1 MKTII
6 LLTFL
11 LGSTLLIKSQST
23 ISGKVIDANGEAVAF
38 ANAVLYLA
46 ADSQMMK
53 AEITDMD
60 GIFKMSGLSQ
70 GDYHLKISFVG
81 YTTYESE
88 TFSLSDNSTKSF
100 DNIQLIT
107 DENVLDA
114 VEITTERALIE
125 VQPDKTIFNVE
136 GSVNATGNTA
146 LELLRKAPGVMVDN
160 NDNIILLGKSG
171 TQIYIDGK
179 PSPLGGEDLAMLLRS
194 MQSSEI
200 EAIEIITNPSS
211 KYEAE
216 GDAGII
222 NIRLKKDKRFG
233 GNANINLGY
242 NQGFYAKYN
251 GTVNMNYRNKFVNL
265 FGMYSVN
272 TGTWRNYM
280 DFDKYMDELN
290 TFTNS
295 INKHSG
301 PYNSYKFGSDFFLN
315 KFNTLGFIVDGSF
328 NNTKNYSTSVV
339 NIFDASTNDPVSN
352 LDASSESNGNQVNLH
367 TNVNYRFDN
376 LDGNTWNIDG
386 DYGNYD
392 NTNNAYQPNT
402 YYDPMADTIIEENI
416 YTSQA
421 PTLINLYTANVDH
434 ERKLGPG
441 KLGAGIKFSY
451 VTTDNTYDYYE
462 VINDEEIL
470 DVNRSNNFV
479 YEENINAAYLNY
491 AFAVKKFNI
500 SLGLR
505 AEQTNSIGTLTSLV
519 ETADDTVTRQY
530 LDFFPSGGVSYS
542 INQKNALRLNYSRR
556 IQRPNYQDLNPF
568 EFKMNELSY
577 RKGNPFLQPQ
587 YTQSIQLTHTYNYS
601 LSSTLRYSYTTDF
614 FSSVSDTAADGA
626 GYIQTLNIGTQQV
639 FGLNVSYPFSITKW
653 WSTYT
658 NAGVFS
664 LHNEGVISDD
674 RPIDLKQTTF
684 NLYHQSTFNVTDKF
698 SLELSGWFNSPSVWG
713 AVFQTEANWSI
724 DAGAQYKVFKERGN
738 IKVAYTDLFNTAPW
752 QAKQDIEG
760 LYMDV
765 EGGWESQQ
773 VRISFSYLFGNDQV
787 KSSRNRKTGI
797 DDEKNRIEGGGG
809 EGGGEN

>member
-797 DDEKNRIEGGGG
+797 
-809 EGGGEN
+809 

>member
-60 GIFKMSGLSQ
+60 GIFKMSGISQ

-738 IKVAYTDLFNTAPW
+738 IKVAYSDLFNTAPW

-809 EGGGEN
+809 EGGGE

>member
-60 GIFKMSGLSQ
+60 GIFKMSGISQ

-797 DDEKNRIEGGGG
+797 
-809 EGGGEN
+809 

>member
-809 EGGGEN
+809 EGGGE

>member
-60 GIFKMSGLSQ
+60 GIFKMSGISQ

-211 KYEAE
+211 KYDAE

-339 NIFDASTNDPVSN
+339 NIFDASKNDPVSN

>member
-1 MKTII
+1 MKTTI

-70 GDYHLKISFVG
+70 GDYNLKISFVG

-88 TFSLSDNSTKSF
+88 TFSLSDNSTKAF
-100 DNIQLIT
+100 DNIQLQT

-125 VQPDKTIFNVE
+125 VQPDKTVFNVE

-179 PSPLGGEDLAMLLRS
+179 PSPLGGADLAMLLRS

-211 KYEAE
+211 KYDAE

-280 DFDKYMDELN
+280 NFDKYMDELN

-328 NNTKNYSTSVV
+328 NNTKNTSTSVV

-367 TNVNYRFDN
+367 TNLNYRFDN

-402 YYDPMADTIIEENI
+402 YYDPIADTIIEENI

-421 PTLINLYTANVDH
+421 PTLINLYSANVDH
-434 ERKLGPG
+434 ERNLGSG

-462 VINDEEIL
+462 VINDVEIL

-479 YEENINAAYLNY
+479 YEENINAAYVNY

-519 ETADDTVTRQY
+519 ETEDDTVKRQY

-601 LSSTLRYSYTTDF
+601 LSTTLRYSYTTDF

-674 RPIDLKQTTF
+674 RPIDLQQTTF

-713 AVFQTEANWSI
+713 AVFQTAANWSV

-765 EGGWESQQ
+765 VGGWESQQ

-787 KSSRNRKTGI
+787 KAFRNRKTGI

-809 EGGGEN
+809 EGAN

>member
-60 GIFKMSGLSQ
+60 GIFKMSGISQ

>member
-60 GIFKMSGLSQ
+60 GIFKMSGISQ

-125 VQPDKTIFNVE
+125 VQPDNTIFNVE

-738 IKVAYTDLFNTAPW
+738 IKVAYSDLFNTAPW

-809 EGGGEN
+809 EGGGE

>member
-1 MKTII
+1 MKTTI
-6 LLTFL
+6 LLTLL
-11 LGSTLLIKSQST
+11 LGSASLIKSQST
-23 ISGKVIDANGEAVAF
+23 ISGKVIDTNGEAVAF

-60 GIFKMSGLSQ
+60 GIFKMSGISQ
-70 GDYHLKISFVG
+70 GDYNLKISFVG
-81 YTTYESE
+81 YTTFESE
-88 TFSLSDNSTKSF
+88 TFSLSDNSTKAF
-100 DNIQLIT
+100 DNIQLQT

-125 VQPDKTIFNVE
+125 VQPDKTVFNVE

-211 KYEAE
+211 KYDAE

-290 TFTNS
+290 TFTSS

-352 LDASSESNGNQVNLH
+352 LDASSESIGNQVNLH
-367 TNVNYRFDN
+367 TNLNYRFDN
-376 LDGNTWNIDG
+376 LDGTTWNIDG

-392 NTNNAYQPNT
+392 NSNNAYQPNT
-402 YYDPMADTIIEENI
+402 YYNPIADTIIEENI

-441 KLGAGIKFSY
+441 KFGAGIKFSY

-479 YEENINAAYLNY
+479 YQENINAAYINY

-505 AEQTNSIGTLTSLV
+505 AEQTNSTGTLTSLV
-519 ETADDTVTRQY
+519 ETADDTVKRQY
-530 LDFFPSGGVSYS
+530 LDFFPSGGVSYTL
-542 INQKNALRLNYSRR
+542 NQKNALRLNYSRR

-626 GYIQTLNIGTQQV
+626 GYIQTLNIGTQRV

-713 AVFQTEANWSI
+713 AVFQTAANWSI
-724 DAGAQYKVFKERGN
+724 DAGAQYKIFKERGN

-765 EGGWESQQ
+765 VGGWESQQ

-787 KSSRNRKTGI
+787 KGFRNRKTGI

-809 EGGGEN
+809 EGGN

>member
-60 GIFKMSGLSQ
+60 GIFKMSGISQ

-797 DDEKNRIEGGGG
+797 EDEKNRIEGGGG
-809 EGGGEN
+809 EGGGE